1 MKFLIDADSPHSLRE
16 IFDKHGYKAV
26 HVRHV
31 LGSATDEE
39 IYNYAQEN
47 NYVVV
52 TRDLGFAVTFLKNKG
67 VGLILIRLPY
77 YFTVDKIN
85 KVFDEFLNEADIK
98 ELVNSIAV
106 VELGRYRTK
115 KLGK

>member
-1 MKFLIDADSPHSLRE
+1 MKFLIDADSPYSLIV

-26 HVRHV
+26 HVRRV

-39 IYNYAQEN
+39 IYDYAQDKG
-47 NYVVV
+47 YIIV
-52 TRDLGFAVTFLKNKG
+52 TRDLGFAEIFLKNKG
-67 VGLILIRLPY
+67 LGLILMRLPY

-85 KVFDEFLNEADIK
+85 KVFDEFLKEAHVK
-98 ELVNSIAV
+98 EMVNSIVV

-115 KLGK
+115 KL